1 MIDLNTKIADFEAE
15 NQDVLTLKSKVSEGA
30 AAMRLPTLDEEVR
43 EIERRFG
50 KKING

>member
-15 NQDVLTLKSKVSEGA
+15 NQDVLTLKSKVSEVA

-43 EIERRFG
+43 EIERRFSVQVHG
-50 KKING
+50 